1 MSAQFQLNN
10 GIISVSKIK
19 DVVSAIDLKE
29 DKVASIWEVSEI
41 GRDSYYGSMLVDRVS
56 IVQEIFKDLCLRG
69 KSSERH
75 S

>member
-1 MSAQFQLNN
+1 MSA
-10 GIISVSKIK
+10 IES
-19 DVVSAIDLKE
+19 KE

-41 GRDSYYGSMLVDRVS
+41 GKDSYYGSMLVDRVS